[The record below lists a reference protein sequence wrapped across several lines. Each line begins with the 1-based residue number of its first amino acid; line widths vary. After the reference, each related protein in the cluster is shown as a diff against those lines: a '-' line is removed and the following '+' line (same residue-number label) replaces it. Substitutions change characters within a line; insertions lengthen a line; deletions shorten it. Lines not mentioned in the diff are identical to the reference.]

1 MLFILWLCIILS
13 YVFFSRVSKSAG
25 PNTCPGDFLSGTFT
39 LSKNDLVKKK
49 VCTCTLLFVP
59 YKGSDWCR
67 NERRESYTCTCV
79 FGRKGSF
86 SLMCCSSSAIT
97 YTHTICTIIIIHY
110 TVGSVSSS
118 VYSWT

>member
-49 VCTCTLLFVP
+49 VCTCTLLLVP
-59 YKGSDWCR
+59 YKGSDC
-67 NERRESYTCTCV
+67 
-79 FGRKGSF
+79 
-86 SLMCCSSSAIT
+86 SLMREERAI
-97 YTHTICTIIIIHY
+97 HVH
-110 TVGSVSSS
+110 
-118 VYSWT
+118 VYLVENVPFP